1 MHRKRKA
8 MGVKLW
14 EGGFQSFHA
23 AELAGT
29 QALEEFLNGLSVD
42 IHSKQVV

>member
-8 MGVKLW
+8 MGVRLW

-23 AELAGT
+23 AELAGK
-29 QALEEFLNGLSVD
+29 QALEEFLNGLS
-42 IHSKQVV
+42 IEIRSEQVV